1 MKSIALGKTSLQVPT
16 VAVGC
21 MRMTQLEPAQ
31 ASTFVQTAFDLGMNF
46 FDHADIYGGQ
56 GKCEEI
62 FAQAVADSNISRD
75 KLILQSKCGIRS
87 GQYDFSREH
96 ILGSVEDILRRLR
109 TDYLDVLLLHRPDAL
124 CEPEVVAEA
133 FDILHAAGKVRY
145 FGVSNHNS
153 MQMQLLQKYVRQP
166 LQANQLQFGLGHAF
180 MVTAGTHVN
189 MNDPASPERDGSV
202 LDYCR
207 LHDVTVQPWSPFQF
221 RFDKG
226 RGTFIGHK
234 EWKELNKKLEEMA
247 VKYNADVTAVTLAWV
262 LRHPA
267 NMQPIIGTMNLDRLR
282 SCAKA
287 TKINLT
293 REDWYALYLAAGHT
307 LP

>member
-1 MKSIALGKTSLQVPT
+1 MKTIQLGNTGMQAPA

-21 MRMTQLEPAQ
+21 MRMSSLEPAQ
-31 ASTFVQTAFDLGMNF
+31 ASTFVQTAMELGMNF

-56 GKCEEI
+56 GKCEEV
-62 FAQAVADSNISRD
+62 FAQAAAGIPRD
-75 KLILQSKCGIRS
+75 KMILQSKCGIRA

-96 ILGSVEDILRRLR
+96 ILSSVEGILKRLG

-124 CEPEVVAEA
+124 CEPEEVAEA
-133 FDILHAAGKVRY
+133 FDALHAAGKVRH

-153 MQMQLLQKYVRQP
+153 MQLQLLQKHVRQP
-166 LQANQLQFGLGHAF
+166 LVANQLQFGLGHAYL
-180 MVTAGTHVN
+180 VAAGTHVN
-189 MNDPASPERDGSV
+189 MNHEASPERDGGV

-207 LHDVTVQPWSPFQF
+207 LHDITVQPWSPFQF

-226 RGTFIGHK
+226 RGTFMGHE
-234 EWKELNKKLEEMA
+234 EWPKLNAKLDELA
-247 VKYNADVTAVTLAWV
+247 VKYNTDATTIALAWV

-267 NMQPIIGTMNLDRLR
+267 KMQPVIGTMNLNRLR
-282 SCAKA
+282 SCANA
-287 TKINLT
+287 AEITLT
-293 REDWYALYLAAGHT
+293 REDWYALYLAAGNT